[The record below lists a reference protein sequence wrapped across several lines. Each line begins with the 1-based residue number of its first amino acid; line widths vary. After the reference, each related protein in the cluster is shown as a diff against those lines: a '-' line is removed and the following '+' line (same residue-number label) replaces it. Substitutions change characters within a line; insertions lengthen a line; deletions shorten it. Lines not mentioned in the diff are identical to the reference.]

1 LIVKAS
7 SRLSTSLDVSE
18 DKAQFLLQ
26 RDQEGVRH
34 YLIVLADETMPLN
47 PDLYNKSH
55 AVVLELLTAF
65 VVLNSYKRLKY
76 LKQMLSVVHKAGS
89 ANSSFF
95 FSIFSNSF

>member
-1 LIVKAS
+1 
-7 SRLSTSLDVSE
+7 
-18 DKAQFLLQ
+18 
-26 RDQEGVRH
+26 
-34 YLIVLADETMPLN
+34 MPLN

-55 AVVLELLTAF
+55 AVVLELLTDF
-65 VVLNSYKRLKY
+65 VVLNSYRRLKY